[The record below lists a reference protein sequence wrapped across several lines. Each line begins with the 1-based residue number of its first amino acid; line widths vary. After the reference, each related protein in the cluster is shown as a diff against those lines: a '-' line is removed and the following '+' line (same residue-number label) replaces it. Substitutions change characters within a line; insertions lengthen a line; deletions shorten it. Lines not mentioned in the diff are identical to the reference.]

1 MMIKKVTVHKMYE
14 EFRQFPITQYVGEY
28 DESFNLV
35 KLFNSFNQELSRI
48 FGTYQWALIGAD
60 EVFFVE
66 EDPAFQGRTL

>member
-1 MMIKKVTVHKMYE
+1 MIKKVTVHKMYE

-48 FGTYQWALIGAD
+48 FGTYQWALIGTD

-66 EDPAFQGRTL
+66 EDPAFQRRTL

>member
-1 MMIKKVTVHKMYE
+1 MKNFDNFQLHNMWE
-14 EFRQFPITQYVGEY
+14 NY

-48 FGTYQWALIGAD
+48 FGTYQWALIGTD